1 MAAPPSEEHVTW
13 KSHIGLAISTDR
25 RTLRATAKGWGR
37 SGALTDALLTR
48 QGTLEGFLTA
58 LPQPNASLFIGLTNL
73 SGSLY
78 DHSRA
83 HQEDLDFALR
93 VSSSGELSYT
103 SKSRMMQYAYSPHLE
118 SDTVCTVEKGDVVGM
133 RLTPDRRGLQIIREV
148 VEEAPSGG
156 TASAAAAA
164 TSSSSSDAAAAAT
177 VATAAA
183 PVSEPSP
190 VASPPPASPE
200 VRILVLKTFP
210 EVLSFPFKIMA
221 VFGGANYQ
229 VVLPLTSHVFSRPGH
244 PTHRPARLLRWR
256 PLAPTH
262 HTPQLHHAPSPRAAD
277 QVGPV
282 RWMRGKNEGEDKAA
296 RLKGAHSLDDVSQA
310 APSASKHRSK
320 WPFRSST
327 GPSERPCLPRL
338 RQTPHRLCRVRPRAC
353 QARRG
358 CRVRPY
364 KLTVFGASGRHAGLQ
379 GARRGR
385 PPRPR
390 QPDGPWQRHQPG
402 AGRGRRGLVGG
413 GKSAE
418 SLDGH
423 WR

>member
-229 VVLPLTSHVFSRPGH
+229 VVLPLSPPQPLRKPFPRFSQATCSHGPATPPTDPPVCSAGALSRPPTTLPNSTMHPLHARRTRWGRYGGCAARTRARTRRQGSRGRTRWTTSRRRRRRRPIIGQSGH
-244 PTHRPARLLRWR
+244 FGPARVPQNGRVCHACAKL
-256 PLAPTH
+256 PTGF
-262 HTPQLHHAPSPRAAD
+262 AA
-277 QVGPV
+277 
-282 RWMRGKNEGEDKAA
+282 
-296 RLKGAHSLDDVSQA
+296 
-310 APSASKHRSK
+310 
-320 WPFRSST
+320 
-327 GPSERPCLPRL
+327 
-338 RQTPHRLCRVRPRAC
+338 
-353 QARRG
+353 
-358 CRVRPY
+358 
-364 KLTVFGASGRHAGLQ
+364 
-379 GARRGR
+379 
-385 PPRPR
+385 
-390 QPDGPWQRHQPG
+390 
-402 AGRGRRGLVGG
+402 
-413 GKSAE
+413 
-418 SLDGH
+418 
-423 WR
+423 